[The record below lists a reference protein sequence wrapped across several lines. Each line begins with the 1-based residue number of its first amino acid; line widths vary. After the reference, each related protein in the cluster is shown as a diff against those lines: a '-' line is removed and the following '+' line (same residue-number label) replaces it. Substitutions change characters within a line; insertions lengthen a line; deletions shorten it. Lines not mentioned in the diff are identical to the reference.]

1 MRCGWLPSV
10 AAVFWNNVS
19 GLRQILL
26 VGKLTGKKEREK
38 EKGTR
43 QRMVDDK
50 IKIERGFLQQLSMM
64 IAV

>member
-19 GLRQILL
+19 GLWQILL

-38 EKGTR
+38 ERGTR